1 MSAAPATGDGLKLV
15 ARGAAPPAPDGVIA
29 GTFVVG
35 RSPDCDLVLADP
47 SVSRRHARLLPRGGE
62 LLVEDLG
69 SSGGTFVNGQRVE
82 RAAAGPGDVLRFGP
96 RVEYA
101 IQPEGA
107 AGGLRRAAAR
117 GGDEGVRHLQTLLE
131 VARELASAPVLDEV
145 LEIVLH
151 AAVKAMGAAGGFL
164 GLRGDEGGW
173 RALTVHPVGS
183 SLSREHDELLRRAL
197 AERRTIVAEAMLE
210 LAETTLGAEEV
221 VATPLV
227 VARRPLGAREDASV
241 AFSLEVVGAVLVAR
255 PARGQGFP
263 PDELAVLESLA
274 SEAAQAI
281 DSAVLY
287 RQAREAAR
295 VEHEMT
301 LARTIQDSLL
311 RPPPEVPFA
320 QISVWSAPAR
330 AIGGDL
336 YHAALR
342 PDGTLAVGVGDIAG
356 KGIAAALLMAM
367 MEGLLEVFND
377 LGWPLG
383 ELVPLLDRSLR
394 KNNPGNKFLTLATAL
409 LHPDGR
415 LEIVNAGHCP
425 VALLRAAGTVETVR
439 PTGPLLGLLPR
450 AAWTVREMR
459 LAPGDTLVFY
469 SDGICE
475 SASPA
480 EEEFGVGGVER
491 TLRTLAGKSPGEILA
506 ELLEAVVRHREGA
519 EAGDDVTMLAVSYRG

>member
-1 MSAAPATGDGLKLV
+1 MSPRPDAGDGLKLV
-15 ARGAAPPAPDGVIA
+15 ARGAAPAAPDGAIA
-29 GTFVVG
+29 GTFLVG

-47 SVSRRHARLLPRGGE
+47 SVSRRHARLLPRGDE

-69 SSGGTFVNGQRVE
+69 SAGGTFVNGERVE
-82 RAAAGPGDVLRFGP
+82 RAAAAAGDLLRFGP

-101 IQPEGA
+101 IQLKG

-117 GGDEGVRHLQTLLE
+117 GGDDGVKHLQTLLE

-145 LEIVLH
+145 LEIVLQ
-151 AAVKAMGAAGGFL
+151 AAVKAMGAGGGFL
-164 GLRGDEGGW
+164 GLPGEESGW
-173 RALTVHPVGS
+173 RALTVHPGGAA
-183 SLSREHDELLRRAL
+183 LSREQDELLRRAL
-197 AERRTIVAEAMLE
+197 SERRTIVAEAMLE

-227 VARRPLGAREDASV
+227 VARRPLGARDDASV

-255 PARGQGFP
+255 PSRGQGFP
-263 PDELAVLESLA
+263 ADEIAVLESLA
-274 SEAAQAI
+274 SDAAQAI

-287 RQAREAAR
+287 RQAREAVR

-320 QISVWSAPAR
+320 DIAVWSDPAR

-342 PDGTLAVGVGDIAG
+342 PDGALAVGVGDIAG
-356 KGIAAALLMAM
+356 KGIGAALLMAM

-377 LGWPLG
+377 LGWSLAD
-383 ELVPLLDRSLR
+383 LVPLLDRSLR
-394 KNNPGNKFLTLATAL
+394 KNHPGNKFLTLATAL

-415 LEIVNAGHCP
+415 LELINAGHCP
-425 VALLRAAGTVETVR
+425 VALLRAGGEVELVK

-450 AAWTVREMR
+450 AAWTVHEAR

-475 SASPA
+475 SASPTD
-480 EEEFGVGGVER
+480 EEFGTTGVER
-491 TLRTLAGKSPGEILA
+491 TLATLRGKPPGEILA
-506 ELLEAVVRHREGA
+506 KILETVVHHREGA
-519 EAGDDVTMLAVSYRG
+519 EAGDDVTMLAVAYRG